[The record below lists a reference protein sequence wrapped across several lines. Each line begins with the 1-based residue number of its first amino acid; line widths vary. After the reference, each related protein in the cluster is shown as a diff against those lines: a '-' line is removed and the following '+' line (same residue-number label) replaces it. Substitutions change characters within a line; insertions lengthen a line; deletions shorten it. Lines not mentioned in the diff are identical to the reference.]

1 MSDQTQKPV
10 VPDEMPPEAPAELHA
25 KRETLMTQLES
36 DAKTSSGTVQQSLRV
51 MVQLLNSCRP
61 GGTMEPEL
69 DASIRRV
76 FQQLEKEG
84 VTEWPPSLMSSVQWM
99 QDYLVARGLPRSEGG
114 AEVGANVPG
123 AGSKDVFER
132 AQSKMSLTGE
142 QAPPA
147 VTGNAPQEGG
157 VKNWQLNPGLGKVR
171 G

>member
-1 MSDQTQKPV
+1 MTDQTQKPV
-10 VPDEMPPEAPAELHA
+10 VPAEMPPEAPAELHS
-25 KRETLMTQLES
+25 KRETLMTQLEA

-84 VTEWPPSLMSSVQWM
+84 ITEWPPSLLGSVQWM
-99 QDYLVARGLPRSEGG
+99 QDYLTARGLPRSESG
-114 AEVGANVPG
+114 AEVGNTVPG

-132 AQSKMSLTGE
+132 AQAKMSLTGE

-147 VTGNAPQEGG
+147 ADSTPKEGG